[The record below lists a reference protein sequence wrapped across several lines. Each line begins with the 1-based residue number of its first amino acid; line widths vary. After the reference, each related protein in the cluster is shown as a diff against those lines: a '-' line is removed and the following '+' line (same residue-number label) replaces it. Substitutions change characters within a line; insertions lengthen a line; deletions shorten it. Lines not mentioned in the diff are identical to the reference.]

1 MKETAE
7 AIDKKMWEQ
16 VDVFSP
22 RDKKQNIHAGERDLI
37 NHLMSQNFG
46 LMTSQNVPIEGENV
60 KI

>member
-1 MKETAE
+1 MKAE

-22 RDKKQNIHAGERDLI
+22 RDKKQNINTGERDLI

-46 LMTSQNVPIEGENV
+46 LMTSQNVPIEV
-60 KI
+60 FFLLF